1 MDQVHMC
8 HLDKAEAF
16 NELCRHLEMSVE
28 GLQFD
33 RLEVTGEE
41 TVLRPATGGM
51 KVFWIYSGEGDV
63 FLPAGHRTKE
73 GDGHALPPEYRAEAM
88 DAALAER
95 LALLERALS
104 TVRAEAQSP
113 VQAIL
118 ARRRDGAYVGDF
130 ANDLWKLEHA
140 PRPWSDDEEVD
151 GAISFLFGVYRECG
165 HSVKNSSSY
174 ERVMAGDQLVV
185 AGDEH
190 LRVRGRFS
198 CVTVEQAGRVE
209 SHVPAVMRLRYLRDS
224 SGGCNFDFDP
234 FRRLPLT
241 WYMNL
246 PGETGDGLNFVNSHV
261 VNIAK
266 ETSPTH
272 FHPVRAI
279 GGGLAQHEIYLVLDP
294 ETYGLNTYGRQAR
307 LVVYPDLR
315 DPRRYETFEL
325 EPGSFVCIPPG
336 MGHRGMDVF
345 VNVITIP
352 GFKPHNEYYIDRD
365 IHDRSGGTAP
375 CNEDLFGIKNYADLE
390 AFL

>member
-1 MDQVHMC
+1 MC

-185 AGDEH
+185 AGDEY

-246 PGETGDGLNFVNSHV
+246 PGEDRRRAEFRQQPRGQHREG
-261 VNIAK
+261 NIADPFPPCSGDWRRPRATRDLPCIGSGDLRT
-266 ETSPTH
+266 EHVRPSSTPRRVPGSPRSA
-272 FHPVRAI
+272 PVR
-279 GGGLAQHEIYLVLDP
+279 
-294 ETYGLNTYGRQAR
+294 
-307 LVVYPDLR
+307 
-315 DPRRYETFEL
+315 
-325 EPGSFVCIPPG
+325 
-336 MGHRGMDVF
+336 
-345 VNVITIP
+345 
-352 GFKPHNEYYIDRD
+352 D
-365 IHDRSGGTAP
+365 I
-375 CNEDLFGIKNYADLE
+375 
-390 AFL
+390 